1 LGLLIIFFFFSN
13 PQLLTLFTFSGSLD
27 GLVLNPISEFSFTA
41 ISIAT
46 IALSMPWI
54 WQVRIANI
62 ETMAHTHAELSENY
76 DERLAQLGASK
87 SFDKIN
93 APKFN
98 LDQPLH
104 EFSILDS

>member
-1 LGLLIIFFFFSN
+1 
-13 PQLLTLFTFSGSLD
+13 
-27 GLVLNPISEFSFTA
+27 
-41 ISIAT
+41 
-46 IALSMPWI
+46 
-54 WQVRIANI
+54 
-62 ETMAHTHAELSENY
+62 MAHTHAELSENY
-76 DERLAQLGASK
+76 DERLAQSGASK

>member
-1 LGLLIIFFFFSN
+1 
-13 PQLLTLFTFSGSLD
+13 
-27 GLVLNPISEFSFTA
+27 
-41 ISIAT
+41 
-46 IALSMPWI
+46 
-54 WQVRIANI
+54 
-62 ETMAHTHAELSENY
+62 MAHTHAELSENY